1 MELAKAADIAK
12 AYTKLDPELK
22 MYLKGY
28 LDGAADQKREDP
40 ADPKEQ
46 EEKAERPA

>member
-12 AYTKLDPELK
+12 AYTKLDPERK
-22 MYLKGY
+22 AYLKGY

-40 ADPKEQ
+40 EDPKEL
-46 EEKAERPA
+46 EEKEERPA